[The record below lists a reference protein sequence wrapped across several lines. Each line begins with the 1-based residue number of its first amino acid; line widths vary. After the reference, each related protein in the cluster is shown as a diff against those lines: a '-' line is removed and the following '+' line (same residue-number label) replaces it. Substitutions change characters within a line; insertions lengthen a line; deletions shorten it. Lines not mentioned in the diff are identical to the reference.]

1 MNIGD
6 VVIFKD
12 EKYNITW
19 IYENGNFEIK
29 HIENLRND
37 LVLISEISIHM
48 WSLLYWAIP
57 KLLGC
62 SFFIFKMNLNNV
74 FTLLQR

>member
-48 WSLLYWAIP
+48 
-57 KLLGC
+57 
-62 SFFIFKMNLNNV
+62 
-74 FTLLQR
+74 